1 MLSPDQTGVDVVKT
15 EFTAQNNIHKPNYNK
30 SNSNSHVAM
39 RNLGFWFWIFFLTTA
54 PPFPQDTQ

>member
-15 EFTAQNNIHKPNYNK
+15 GFTAQNNIHKPNYNK

-54 PPFPQDTQ
+54 SPFP